1 MVSSPRSPG
10 PPSATTQQIISLL
23 LVIHFF
29 CVFVALSSYTALATY
44 MRPSALQERLRELL
58 APYSRT
64 LLISPSLAPYHLTHY
79 NPLSG
84 SGEFDDEVY
93 LELTVTQPDGQQ
105 QVVNLASFGSSL
117 PEDQARFRTYAKNM
131 AFYLSREAAGEIE
144 FSEFAR
150 AAAGFG
156 LQKLATDVG
165 VLRLKRHIS
174 QVRLLEDKDPEY
186 SDDPHDARYIL
197 TLYEADV
204 VLADDGEV
212 QLIKREGRGEVAP
225 VLPAGK

>member
-1 MVSSPRSPG
+1 MASSPRSSG

-44 MRPSALQERLRELL
+44 TRPSALQERLRDLL

-64 LLISPSLAPYHLTHY
+64 LLIAPSLAPYHLTHY

-84 SGEFDDEVY
+84 AGEVDDEVY
-93 LELTVTQPDGQQ
+93 LELTVTSPAGEARAVD
-105 QVVNLASFGSSL
+105 LANFGSSF
-117 PEDQARFRTYAKNM
+117 PDDQARFRTYAKNM

-150 AAAGFG
+150 AAASYG
-156 LQKLATDVG
+156 LRQLDTDVG

-186 SDDPHDARYIL
+186 SDNPADARYIL

-212 QLIKREGRGEVAP
+212 QLIKRAGRGEVAP